1 MYLCAMLENSTL
13 IEKTLANMGIASLNE
28 MQEASLEANDQN
40 GDVILLSPT
49 GSGKTLAFLLPLL
62 LKLNSDINRV
72 QALVLAPSRELAQ
85 QIEQVFRS
93 MGTGYKVNSC
103 FGGRPM
109 NNEKRMLST
118 PPALLIAT
126 PGRLIDHIERG
137 HVDLSTVNTL
147 VLDEFDKS
155 LEFGFQAQME
165 FVISRLGKVEKRILT
180 SATDTEEIPEFTG
193 LKNPAKL
200 NYLVENNKL
209 EGLTVKMLRGEAD
222 KLHTLYQLICHLG
235 NESTLVFCNQ
245 REFVENVSGYLR
257 ERRVEAEFFHGGLE
271 QPDRERALSKFRNG
285 SCSVF
290 ISTDLAA
297 RGLDIPE
304 VKNIVHFQ
312 LPVNEDSFI
321 HRNGRTARMGAEG
334 SSILLMTPEERVPQY
349 LDPLPEAMTL
359 PAKVGLPAKPDW
371 ATLYIGK
378 GKKDKL
384 SKMDI
389 VGFLFKKGELQ
400 KDELGLVEVKE
411 YYSFVAVKRHK
422 LKDVLHLVRNEKIKN
437 MKTKIEEAQ

>member
-1 MYLCAMLENSTL
+1 MLQHSTL

-28 MQEASLEANDQN
+28 MQQASLEANQKN
-40 GDVILLSPT
+40 SDVILLSPT

-62 LKLNSDINRV
+62 LKLKPDTDTV

-93 MGTGYKVNSC
+93 MGTGFKVNCC

-109 NNEKRMLST
+109 NNEKRMLET

-126 PGRLIDHIERG
+126 PGRLIDHIDRG
-137 HVDLSTVNTL
+137 HVDLSKVHTL

-165 FVISRLGKVEKRILT
+165 AVISSLKTIEKRMLT

-193 LKNPAKL
+193 LNRPMKL
-200 NYLVENNKL
+200 NYLVENNEL
-209 EGLTVKMLRGEAD
+209 EGLTVKTLRSESAD
-222 KLHTLYQLICHLG
+222 KMQTLYQLICHLG
-235 NESTLVFCNQ
+235 NASTLVFCNQ
-245 REFVENVSGYLR
+245 REFVENVSDYLR
-257 ERRVEAEFFHGGLE
+257 EQRVEVGFFHGGLE
-271 QPDRERALSKFRNG
+271 QPERERALSKFRNG

-297 RGLDIPE
+297 RGLDIPA
-304 VKNIVHFQ
+304 VKNVVHFQ

-321 HRNGRTARMGAEG
+321 HRNGRTARMGATG
-334 SSILLMTPEERVPQY
+334 TSILLLNQNEY
-349 LDPLPEAMTL
+349 LPEYIQPVPVNMTL
-359 PAKVGLPAKPDW
+359 PAKVGQPAKPEW

-400 KDELGLVEVKE
+400 KDELGMVEVKE
-411 YYSFVAVKRHK
+411 FYSFAAVKRDK
-422 LKDVLHLVRNEKIKN
+422 VKTLLQLVRNEKIKN
-437 MKTKIEEAQ
+437 MKTKIELAE

>member
-1 MYLCAMLENSTL
+1 
-13 IEKTLANMGIASLNE
+13 MGIASLNE
-28 MQEASLEANDQN
+28 MQEASLNANEKN
-40 GDVILLSPT
+40 SDVILLSPT
-49 GSGKTLAFLLPLL
+49 GSGKTLAFLLPTLFK
-62 LKLNSDINRV
+62 LKSDINTT

-93 MGTGYKVNSC
+93 MGTGFKVNC
-103 FGGRPM
+103 CYGGRPM

-118 PPALLIAT
+118 APALLIAT

-137 HVDLSTVNTL
+137 HVDLSAVHTL

-165 FVISRLGKVEKRILT
+165 FVISSLKKVEKRILT

-209 EGLTVKMLRGEAD
+209 EGLTVKMLRGESD
-222 KLHTLYQLICHLG
+222 KLQTLYQLICHLG

-257 ERRVEAEFFHGGLE
+257 ERRIETEFFHGGLE

-304 VKNIVHFQ
+304 VRNIVHFQ

-334 SSILLMTPEERVPQY
+334 SSILLMTPQERVPHY
-349 LDPLPEAMTL
+349 LESEPDAMML
-359 PAKVGLPAKPDW
+359 PAKIGQPAKPEW

-400 KDELGLVEVKE
+400 KEDLGIVEVKE
-411 YYSFVAVKRHK
+411 FYSFAAVKRDK
-422 LKDVLHLVRNEKIKN
+422 VKALLQLVRNEKIKN
-437 MKTKIEEAQ
+437 MKTKIELAE

>member
-1 MYLCAMLENSTL
+1 MD
-13 IEKTLANMGIASLNE
+13 IASLNA
-28 MQEASLEANDQN
+28 MQEASLEVNDQN
-40 GDVILLSPT
+40 SDVILLSPT

-62 LKLNSDINRV
+62 LKLNSNINGV

-137 HVDLSTVNTL
+137 HVDLSTVHTL

-180 SATDTEEIPEFTG
+180 SATDTEVIPEFTG

-209 EGLTVKMLRGEAD
+209 EGLTVKMLHVESD
-222 KLHTLYQLICHLG
+222 KLQTLYQLICHLG

-245 REFVENVSGYLR
+245 REFVENVSSYLR
-257 ERRVEAEFFHGGLE
+257 ERRVETEFFHGGLE

-334 SSILLMTPEERVPQY
+334 ASILLMNADERIPQY
-349 LDPLPEAMTL
+349 LDPLPELMTL
-359 PAKVGLPAKPDW
+359 PAKVGLPAKPEW

-400 KDELGLVEVKE
+400 KDELGLIEVKE

-422 LKDVLHLVRNEKIKN
+422 VRDLLHLVRNEKIKN